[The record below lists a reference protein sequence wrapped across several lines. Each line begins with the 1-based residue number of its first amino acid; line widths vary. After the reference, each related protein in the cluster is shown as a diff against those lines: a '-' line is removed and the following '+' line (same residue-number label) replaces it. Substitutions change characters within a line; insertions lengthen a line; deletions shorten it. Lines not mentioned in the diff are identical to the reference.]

1 MGSVSKG
8 RASWEQVAELPAP
21 SWYLDPAVAEQKR
34 KAHLELIR
42 KWIPNARAAR
52 LLKTDL
58 FEEAYGRDSFLDDLR
73 PHAGALLGVDI
84 SSVTVE
90 RARRSFGDGCAPF
103 FAADLRRLAIRSESI
118 DVIVSN
124 SSLDHFDTPGEF
136 REALGELVRVLRPG
150 GLLIVTLDNPWNPL
164 YHLLRLTS
172 RVGWTPYPLGH
183 TTTQAGLLRSLR
195 AAGLE
200 VTDTGTLIHNPR
212 VFSTLLFLFL
222 RRLLNERAGAPIG
235 VLLRLWEKLERLPT
249 RRFTACFIAAC
260 ARKIPRE

>member
-1 MGSVSKG
+1 VPNGL
-8 RASWEQVAELPAP
+8 APWEQVAELPAP
-21 SWYLDPAVAEQKR
+21 SWYLDPAVAAQKSR
-34 KAHLELIR
+34 AHLELIR
-42 KWIPNARAAR
+42 RWIPDAKAAR

-58 FEEAYGRDSFLDDLR
+58 FEEAYGRDGFLGELR
-73 PHAGALLGVDI
+73 PQAGALLGVDI
-84 SSVTVE
+84 SSLTVQ

-136 REALGELVRVLRPG
+136 QAALGELARVLRPG

-164 YHLLRLTS
+164 YHMLRLAS
-172 RVGWTPYPLGH
+172 RFGWTPYPLGY
-183 TTTQAGLLRSLR
+183 TTTQAGLVRSLR

-200 VTDTGTLIHNPR
+200 VRDTGTLIHNPR
-212 VFSTLLFLFL
+212 VLSTLLFLLL
-222 RRLLNERAGAPIG
+222 RRALKERAGAPIG

-260 ARKIPRE
+260 ARKRPSQ